1 MVRVHRILIFKH
13 MANLHKD
20 FLSFDNAL
28 NIPKG
33 KLKQLKTSEANIK
46 RHIKSYLT
54 EKKVPVPTLIRQGSF
69 VLGTLIRTKTDICDI
84 DFGVRFFPDPQFA
97 APTLQKYIRDALAK
111 VPNSTLPKHKDKCI
125 RLHYK
130 AGYHIDVTVYI
141 QTNFSEPIR
150 LATKNGWLDS
160 NPSGFKKWVES
171 KGERQIAQL
180 KRLIRYTK
188 AWADQQGK
196 NMPKGVALTTLIAK
210 DFVPHSRDDLSLLYT
225 LRNIYENLEADFC
238 CKMPVEPFD
247 DLLERMYV
255 YRYSFLSRLENLIKN
270 LEKVTHAR
278 LSDEKAKVLIKGHFG
293 KYFPIDSKR
302 S

>member
-1 MVRVHRILIFKH
+1 
-13 MANLHKD
+13 MANLHEE
-20 FLSFDNAL
+20 FLFFNNAL

-33 KLKQLKTSEANIK
+33 KLEQLKTSEANIK
-46 RHIKSYLT
+46 RYIKSYLT

-69 VLGTLIRTKTDICDI
+69 VLGTLIRNKTDTCDI

-97 APTLQKYIRDALAK
+97 APTLQKYIRDALLK
-111 VPNSTLPKHKDKCI
+111 VQNSTLPKHKDKCI

-141 QTNFSEPIR
+141 QTNFNEPIR

-160 NPSGFKKWVES
+160 NPSGFKKWVEVQGG
-171 KGERQIAQL
+171 KQIAQL

-210 DFVPHSRDDLSLLYT
+210 DFVPNSRDDLSLLYT
-225 LRNIYENLEADFC
+225 LKSVYDILQEDFC
-238 CKMPVEPFD
+238 CEMPVEPF
-247 DLLERMYV
+247 LG
-255 YRYSFLSRLENLIKN
+255 RLENLIKN
-270 LEKVTHAR
+270 LEKATHTR
-278 LSDEKAKVLIKGHFG
+278 LSDEKAKALIKGHFG
-293 KYFPIDSKR
+293 KYFSIDSKR
-302 S
+302 L